1 MKFSTASVT
10 KHTRVSIWPTPLCLA
25 ILAMILVTITLYL
38 DHHYVFIYLKTQLD
52 DLISSVAAR
61 DVLSVISTA
70 IITITS
76 VTFSITVLILSIA
89 SNQLGPR
96 LIPNFMRQRT
106 TQLVLGLFIGTFIYT
121 ILTLFSMGFQSE
133 HFSMPLLSIA
143 TAILLSII
151 CFFVLIYF
159 IHFVCH
165 AIDVDNV
172 LNLLA
177 SELSENINHQYPCKQ
192 QNNDTS
198 TSLHTMVNDDNN
210 ITAAVKNQ
218 NKYTLTATNDG
229 YLQFVNYKE
238 LCSLAKKHDLILNI
252 EIAAGKFILTDSS
265 LMIVYSDNKLN
276 DHLISNLESCFLL
289 GKRRS
294 SIQDIEFTFEQ
305 ISEVAVRAL
314 SPGINAPYVAIHC
327 IDRIIQGL
335 ALLREKTMHSHII
348 FDDEQTARIYR
359 KVSGYSDFV
368 ETAFSRFRQQMVSDL
383 AVSIHAIK
391 ALNCLSTLK
400 LPTGLRNAVTKQAE
414 MIYDDVSNH
423 DHTRADRE
431 DLDTAYNDFL
441 ASNKQPIP

>member
-151 CFFVLIYF
+151 CFFVLIF
-159 IHFVCH
+159 I
-165 AIDVDNV
+165 
-172 LNLLA
+172 
-177 SELSENINHQYPCKQ
+177 K
-192 QNNDTS
+192 
-198 TSLHTMVNDDNN
+198 
-210 ITAAVKNQ
+210 
-218 NKYTLTATNDG
+218 
-229 YLQFVNYKE
+229 
-238 LCSLAKKHDLILNI
+238 
-252 EIAAGKFILTDSS
+252 
-265 LMIVYSDNKLN
+265 
-276 DHLISNLESCFLL
+276 
-289 GKRRS
+289 
-294 SIQDIEFTFEQ
+294 
-305 ISEVAVRAL
+305 
-314 SPGINAPYVAIHC
+314 
-327 IDRIIQGL
+327 
-335 ALLREKTMHSHII
+335 
-348 FDDEQTARIYR
+348 
-359 KVSGYSDFV
+359 
-368 ETAFSRFRQQMVSDL
+368 
-383 AVSIHAIK
+383 
-391 ALNCLSTLK
+391 
-400 LPTGLRNAVTKQAE
+400 
-414 MIYDDVSNH
+414 
-423 DHTRADRE
+423 
-431 DLDTAYNDFL
+431 
-441 ASNKQPIP
+441 